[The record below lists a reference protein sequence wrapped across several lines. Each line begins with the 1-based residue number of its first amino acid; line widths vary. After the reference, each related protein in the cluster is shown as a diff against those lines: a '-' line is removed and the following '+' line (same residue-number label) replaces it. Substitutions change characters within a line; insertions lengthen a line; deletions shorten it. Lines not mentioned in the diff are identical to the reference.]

1 MKVADIRKKAKS
13 LGVESGKLGKKE
25 LVRAIQAAEGNPQC
39 FDSGRADCSEAKCC
53 WRSDCL
59 KV

>member
-13 LGVESGKLGKKE
+13 LGVETGKLARKD

-39 FDSGRADCSEAKCC
+39 FDSGRNDCPEMKCC
-53 WRSDCL
+53 WRKDCIQA
-59 KV
+59 